1 MLLGQVC
8 ITKLGNLESKKG
20 RIIIIIN
27 FRIFLNKSV
36 FVSNIHVLKYF
47 SSLLSVHIL
56 KNKETLMA
64 GELDSILL

>member
-20 RIIIIIN
+20 RIIIIIIN

-36 FVSNIHVLKYF
+36 FVSNIHVKIF
-47 SSLLSVHIL
+47 FFIIISSYLE
-56 KNKETLMA
+56 KQR
-64 GELDSILL
+64 DSHGWLT

>member
-20 RIIIIIN
+20 RIIIIIIIN

-64 GELDSILL
+64 G

>member
-20 RIIIIIN
+20 RIIIIIIN

-64 GELDSILL
+64 G